1 MIRYTKRF
9 DNITKGYRSLVG
21 MMMLPRIQTLLVIG
35 TAVWLLAP
43 RSALAQPVNKV
54 LLAEAQLK
62 ELPATSLLVG
72 SVRPNRISIV
82 GAEVEGLVIALPV
95 RQGDYLKRGTLICQL
110 NDDTLQLQLK
120 AAEGKLESLDAA
132 VKIAKADLDRWTRE
146 KERVAKLEDSN
157 RANAK
162 EVYDTL
168 AEFLMAE
175 NRVREAEQDVVEQDA
190 QVKLHK
196 AVISKTRIS
205 APFDGYLTALHTEV
219 GQWMQRGGQVVEIID
234 LETVL
239 VRVDAPESA
248 IVHIQVGDEARVKL
262 DALNNTVTGHVK
274 YIIPQAHEQARTF
287 PVDITI
293 ANPEHELRS
302 GMFARC
308 TVRTGPAGQAIAV
321 PRDAV
326 VHKEGTNRI
335 WKVQAAGPEDMMAF
349 PMTVTLG
356 AEVGEWV
363 AITSGN
369 VTPGMKVAVRGNERL
384 MPFPA
389 KVVVVEEEA
398 LMTTSAPSAAPG
410 NGDPSE
416 RSHSGHGRPAST
428 E

>member
-1 MIRYTKRF
+1 MILST
-9 DNITKGYRSLVG
+9 T
-21 MMMLPRIQTLLVIG
+21 
-35 TAVWLLAP
+35 VWLLAP
-43 RSALAQPVNKV
+43 RSALAQPVSKV

-82 GAEVEGLVIALPV
+82 SAEVEGLVTGLPV
-95 RQGDYLKRGTLICQL
+95 RQGDYLKTGTLVCQL
-110 NDDTLQLQLK
+110 NDDTLQLELR
-120 AAEGKLESLDAA
+120 AAEGKLESLSAA

-146 KERVAKLEDSN
+146 KERVAKLKDSR

-168 AEFLMAE
+168 ADFLMAE
-175 NRVREAEQDVVEQDA
+175 SRVREAEQDVVEQSA
-190 QVKLHK
+190 QVELKK
-196 AVISKTRIS
+196 IEIAKTRIG
-205 APFDGYLTALHTEV
+205 APFDGYVTALHTEV
-219 GQWMQRGGQVVEIID
+219 GQWLQRGGQVVEIID

-248 IVHIQVGDEARVKL
+248 IPHIRVGDEARVKL
-262 DALNNTVTGHVK
+262 DALNNTVTGRVK

-287 PVDITI
+287 PVDIAI
-293 ANPEHELRS
+293 ANPAHELRS
-302 GMFARC
+302 GLFARC
-308 TVRTGPAGQAIAV
+308 TVKTGLAGQAIAV

-326 VHKEGTNRI
+326 VHKEGMNRI

-369 VTPGMKVAVRGNERL
+369 VSPGMKVVVRGNEQL

-389 KVVVVEEEA
+389 KVVVVEEGA
-398 LMTTSAPSAAPG
+398 LTATSSPPAGSGGGDSA
-410 NGDPSE
+410 D
-416 RSHSGHGRPAST
+416 RSHSGHGRPAGT

>member
-1 MIRYTKRF
+1 
-9 DNITKGYRSLVG
+9 
-21 MMMLPRIQTLLVIG
+21 MMKPPQIQTLMVLG

-43 RSALAQPVNKV
+43 RSALAQPVSKV

-82 GAEVEGLVIALPV
+82 GAEVEGLVTALPV
-95 RQGDYLKRGTLICQL
+95 RQGDYLKKGTLICQL
-110 NDDTLQLQLK
+110 NDDTLQLELR
-120 AAEGKLESLDAA
+120 AAEGKLESLKAA

-146 KERVAKLEDSN
+146 KERVAKLQSAY

-168 AEFLMAE
+168 ADFLMAE
-175 NRVREAEQDVVEQDA
+175 NRVREAEQGVVEQNA
-190 QVKLHK
+190 QAELKKIEIV
-196 AVISKTRIS
+196 KTRIG
-205 APFDGYLTALHTEV
+205 APFVGYVTALHTEV
-219 GQWMQRGGQVVEIID
+219 GQWLQRGGQVIEIID

-248 IVHIQVGDEARVKL
+248 IVHIQVGDEVRVKL
-262 DALNNTVTGHVK
+262 DALKDTVTGRVK

-287 PVDITI
+287 PVDIAI

-302 GMFARC
+302 GLFARC
-308 TVRTGPAGQAIAV
+308 TVKTGPAGQAIAV

-356 AEVGEWV
+356 AEIGEWV

-369 VTPGMKVAVRGNERL
+369 VSPGMKVAVRGNEQL

-398 LMTTSAPSAAPG
+398 LMTTST
-410 NGDPSE
+410 E
-416 RSHSGHGRPAST
+416 RRGLKPTRTSSH
-428 E
+428 

>member
-1 MIRYTKRF
+1 
-9 DNITKGYRSLVG
+9 
-21 MMMLPRIQTLLVIG
+21 MMKLPRIQTLLVLG

-43 RSALAQPVNKV
+43 RSALAQPASKV

-72 SVRPNRISIV
+72 SVRPNRIGIV
-82 GAEVEGLVIALPV
+82 GAEVEGLVTVLPV
-95 RQGDYLKRGTLICQL
+95 RQGDYLKKGTLICQL
-110 NDDTLQLQLK
+110 NDDTLQLELE
-120 AAEGKLESLDAA
+120 AAEGKLESLNAA
-132 VKIAKADLDRWTRE
+132 VKIANADLDRWTRE
-146 KERVAKLEDSN
+146 KERVAKLETLQ
-157 RANAK
+157 RTNAK

-190 QVKLHK
+190 QVGLKK
-196 AVISKTRIS
+196 IEITKTRIG
-205 APFDGYLTALHTEV
+205 APFDGYVTALHTEV

-248 IVHIQVGDEARVKL
+248 IVHIQVGDEAQVKL
-262 DALNNTVTGHVK
+262 DALNQTVTGRVK

-287 PVDITI
+287 PVDIAI
-293 ANPEHELRS
+293 ANPKHELRS
-302 GMFARC
+302 GLFARC
-308 TVRTGPAGQAIAV
+308 TVQTGLAGQAIAV

-335 WKVQAAGPEDMMAF
+335 WEVKPAGPPGSMMAF
-349 PMTVTLG
+349 PMAVTLG
-356 AEVGEWV
+356 SEVGEWV

-369 VTPGMKVAVRGNERL
+369 VFPGMKVVVRGNEGL

-389 KVVVVEEEA
+389 KVIVVEEEA
-398 LMTTSAPSAAPG
+398 LMTTSSKSRGLQPTRTPS
-410 NGDPSE
+410 
-416 RSHSGHGRPAST
+416 H
-428 E
+428 

>member
-1 MIRYTKRF
+1 
-9 DNITKGYRSLVG
+9 
-21 MMMLPRIQTLLVIG
+21 MMKPPRIQTLMILG

-43 RSALAQPVNKV
+43 RSGLAQPVSKV

-82 GAEVEGLVIALPV
+82 GAEVEGLVTALPV
-95 RQGDYLKRGTLICQL
+95 RQGDYLKTGTLICQL
-110 NDDTLQLQLK
+110 NDDTLQLELR
-120 AAEGKLESLDAA
+120 AAEGKLESLKAA

-146 KERVAKLEDSN
+146 KERVAKLQSAY

-168 AEFLMAE
+168 ADFLMAE
-175 NRVREAEQDVVEQDA
+175 NRVREAEQDVVEQNA
-190 QVKLHK
+190 QAELKQIEI
-196 AVISKTRIS
+196 AKTRIG
-205 APFDGYLTALHTEV
+205 APFDGYVTALHTEV
-219 GQWMQRGGQVVEIID
+219 GQWLQRGGQVVEIID

-248 IVHIQVGDEARVKL
+248 IVHIQVGDEVRVKL
-262 DALNNTVTGHVK
+262 DALNKTVTGHVK
-274 YIIPQAHEQARTF
+274 YVIPQAHEQARTF
-287 PVDITI
+287 PVDIAI

-302 GMFARC
+302 GLFARC
-308 TVRTGPAGQAIAV
+308 TVKTGPAGQAIAV

-335 WKVQAAGPEDMMAF
+335 WKVQAAGPEGMMAF
-349 PMTVTLG
+349 PVTVTLG
-356 AEVGEWV
+356 AEIGEWV

-369 VTPGMKVAVRGNERL
+369 VLPGMQVVVRGNEQL

-389 KVVVVEEEA
+389 KVIVVEQET
-398 LMTTSAPSAAPG
+398 LMTKSTQSRGLQPTRTS
-410 NGDPSE
+410 
-416 RSHSGHGRPAST
+416 SH
-428 E
+428 

>member
-1 MIRYTKRF
+1 MTKP
-9 DNITKGYRSLVG
+9 
-21 MMMLPRIQTLLVIG
+21 PRIQTLMVLV

-43 RSALAQPVNKV
+43 RSGLAQPVNKV
-54 LLAEAQLK
+54 LLAEARLQ
-62 ELPATSLLVG
+62 ELPATSLLIG

-82 GAEVEGLVIALPV
+82 GAEVEGLVTALPV
-95 RQGDYLKRGTLICQL
+95 RQGDYLKTGAPICQL
-110 NDDTLQLQLK
+110 NDDTLQLELR
-120 AAEGKLESLDAA
+120 AAEGKLESLSAA

-168 AEFLMAE
+168 ADFLMAE
-175 NRVREAEQDVVEQDA
+175 NRVREAEQDVVEQNA
-190 QVKLHK
+190 QVELKK
-196 AVISKTRIS
+196 IEIAKTRIA
-205 APFDGYLTALHTEV
+205 APFDGYVTALHTEV
-219 GQWMQRGGQVVEIID
+219 GQWLQRGGQVIEIID

-262 DALNNTVTGHVK
+262 DALNNTVTGQVK

-287 PVDITI
+287 PVDIAI

-302 GMFARC
+302 GLFARC

-335 WKVQAAGPEDMMAF
+335 WEVKPAGPPGSMMAF
-349 PMTVTLG
+349 PMAVTLG

-369 VTPGMKVAVRGNERL
+369 VSLGMMVVVLGNEQL

-389 KVVVVEEEA
+389 KVIVVEEEA
-398 LMTTSAPSAAPG
+398 LMTTSTESRGLQPTRTS
-410 NGDPSE
+410 
-416 RSHSGHGRPAST
+416 SH
-428 E
+428 